1 MRVLPLGG
9 GFKPTGVLPAGK
21 IFCSIFFRMF
31 VLPLVLSGWEGWY
44 NSFSIKVLRLEESEE
59 VVRIDD
65 GSCIQS
71 FAGKWIVS

>member
-1 MRVLPLGG
+1 VENILQY
-9 GFKPTGVLPAGK
+9 FFQKP
-21 IFCSIFFRMF
+21 

-59 VVRIDD
+59 AVWIDD
-65 GSCIQS
+65 GSCIKS